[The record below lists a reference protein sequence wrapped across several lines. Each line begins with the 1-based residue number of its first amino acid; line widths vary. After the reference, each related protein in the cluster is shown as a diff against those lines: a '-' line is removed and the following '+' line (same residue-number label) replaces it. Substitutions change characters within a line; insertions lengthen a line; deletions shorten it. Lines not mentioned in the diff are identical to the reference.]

1 VSAPSPPADSAF
13 WRFSLDFYA
22 GPGVPDACIQLQD
35 ACGADVN
42 VLLFILFLAR
52 AGRLLHDDDIARIE
66 ALSAQ
71 WRDQVVQP
79 LRQAR
84 RYLRTP
90 PDAFDPAAAA
100 ELRAGVKRIELEA
113 ERLQQLS
120 LERNLP
126 ARCIGTEH
134 LDIGS
139 CASRNLAAYARR
151 LGEFPDPAVA
161 VLLHRLDCSSGSCP

>member
-1 VSAPSPPADSAF
+1 MSAPPPADSAF

-22 GPGVPDACIQLQD
+22 GPGVADACIQLQD

-42 VLLFILFLAR
+42 VLLFVLFLAR
-52 AGRLLHDDDIARIE
+52 AGRLLYDDDIARIE
-66 ALSAQ
+66 ALSVQ

-79 LRQAR
+79 LRQTR

-90 PDAFDPAAAA
+90 PATFDPAATA
-100 ELRAGVKRIELEA
+100 ELRTGLKRIELEA

-126 ARCIGTEH
+126 ASCIGIEH
-134 LDIGS
+134 PDIGS
-139 CASRNLAAYARR
+139 CASRNLAVYARR
-151 LGEFPDPAVA
+151 LREFPRPAV
-161 VLLHRLDCSSGSCP
+161 VILLRRLDDT